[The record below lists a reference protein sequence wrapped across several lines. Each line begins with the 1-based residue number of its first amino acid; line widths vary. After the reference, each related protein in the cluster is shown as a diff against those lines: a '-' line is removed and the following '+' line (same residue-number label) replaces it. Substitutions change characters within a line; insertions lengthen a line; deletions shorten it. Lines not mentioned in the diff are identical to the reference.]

1 VAQRRSAFTLIE
13 LLVVISIISMLVSFL
28 LPTLGK
34 ARQEAMAI
42 KCGAH
47 LRQLGIGMTMYWT
60 TNNAYPPHQWIMT
73 DAAGKETGRIRW
85 FNNMAKSLGGLA
97 VQCCPAVDWEV
108 GRNNSYGY
116 NYKYVGS
123 VRQNV
128 TVPTKPFERFPVTAI
143 EVPGRTIAF
152 ADSDGTGWTKAH
164 IDGVNDPAMLGN
176 HGYTLDPTYIPTS
189 AEETFSGPKMDE
201 CEPYAWKRY
210 RSYISDRH
218 GGKSNACFVDGHVER
233 LTPMEVYQ
241 DNRYW
246 NGFGADDPKRDPHV
260 SHKFEDSPTGEF
272 RYKVD

>member
-1 VAQRRSAFTLIE
+1 VVQRRSAFTLIE
-13 LLVVISIISMLVSFL
+13 LLVVVSIISMLVSVL

-60 TNNAYPPHQWIMT
+60 TNQAYPPHQWIVG
-73 DAAGKETGRIRW
+73 DAKDTRIRW
-85 FNNMAKSLGGLA
+85 FNNMAKSLGGME
-97 VQCCPAVDWEV
+97 VQGCPAVDWEV

-123 VRQNV
+123 ARENA
-128 TVPTKPFERFPVTAI
+128 TVPTKPFERFPVTSI

-164 IDGVNDPAMLGN
+164 VNGVNDPAMLGN
-176 HGYTLDPTYIPTS
+176 HGYTLDPTYIPES
-189 AEETFSGPKMDE
+189 AEHTTSGGQPE
-201 CEPYAWKRY
+201 RYAWKEFRT
-210 RSYISDRH
+210 YISDRH
-218 GGKSNACFVDGHVER
+218 GGKSNACFIDGHVER
-233 LTPMEVYQ
+233 VTPVQVYQ

-246 NGFGADDPKRDPHV
+246 NGLGAEDPARDPHV
-260 SHKFEDSPTGEF
+260 PYKFAPGTTATF
-272 RYKVD
+272 RYKID